1 MELAVPVDRAVQAV
15 PVDPVA
21 SLIARHVR
29 AEPVRPVVPVEQVVR
44 VVPVVPVVP
53 VARVV
58 LAAQEAGA
66 QALAPAGAEI
76 RRVHLVGQ
84 ADVLRAGESP
94 SVPSVKSLTIWKH
107 HRWAACVC
115 HAVMGKVS
123 DFHAAPASPISLTKS
138 MHHRLTW

>member
-66 QALAPAGAEI
+66 QVLAPAGAEI

>member
-44 VVPVVPVVP
+44 VVPVVPV
-53 VARVV
+53 ARVV

-66 QALAPAGAEI
+66 QVLAPAGAEI

>member
-15 PVDPVA
+15 PVDPEA

-29 AEPVRPVVPVEQVVR
+29 AEPVVPVAPVEQVVR
-44 VVPVVPVVP
+44 VVPVAPAVP

-66 QALAPAGAEI
+66 QVLAPAGAEI

>member
-58 LAAQEAGA
+58 LAALEAGA
-66 QALAPAGAEI
+66 QVLAPAGAEI

-84 ADVLRAGESP
+84 ADVLRAGASQSGP
-94 SVPSVKSLTIWKH
+94 NVKSLTIWKH
-107 HRWAACVC
+107 HRWAECVC
-115 HAVMGKVS
+115 HAAMGKVF
-123 DFHAAPASPISLTKS
+123 DFHAAPASPISRTKS
-138 MHHRLTW
+138 MRHRLTW